1 MNGKHILMVS
11 GLSGALAVGLGAFGA
26 HGLADILAQTDRTET
41 FQTAVSYHFYHTLA
55 LALVGILNLVKPE
68 WKSLKFVFWSFFWGI
83 IIFSGSLYTLSLSG
97 ITWWGAITP
106 LGGVGFIMGWL
117 GLFYAALRN
126 DQILVK

>member
-1 MNGKHILMVS
+1 MNGKQIVMAA

-26 HGLADILAQTDRTET
+26 HGLADILAQTGRTET
-41 FQTAVSYHFYHTLA
+41 FETAVSYHFYHTLA
-55 LALVGILNLVKPE
+55 LALVGLLALLKPE
-68 WKSLKFVFWSFFWGI
+68 WKSLKFVTWSFVLGI
-83 IIFSGSLYTLSLSG
+83 LIFSGSLYTLSLTG

-117 GLFYAALRN
+117 GLFYTALRN